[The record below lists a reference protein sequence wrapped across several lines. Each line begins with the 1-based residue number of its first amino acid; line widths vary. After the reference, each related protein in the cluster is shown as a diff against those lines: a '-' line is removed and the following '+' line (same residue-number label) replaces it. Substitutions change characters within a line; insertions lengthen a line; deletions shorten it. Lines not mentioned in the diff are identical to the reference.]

1 MGTPVLGRVS
11 VVDEVARLLRDRI
24 AHREFIP
31 GQRLRE
37 IDLAAEY
44 GVSRNTLREAVRILM
59 HEDLLVRENHRG
71 VVVRNMGVEDISQ
84 IYLSRRIIECAAIR
98 EIGLQSEP
106 VLDGLRKAVS
116 DGKSLAHTDGW
127 VAVGSADIVFHRTL
141 VAAAGSRHLDRL
153 MTAMAA
159 ELRLAFSLIPDE
171 DLEDFHLPFLG
182 LNQQMCE
189 MLELGKTTE
198 AETFMIEYL
207 RLAEQ
212 RLLDATAAG

>member
-1 MGTPVLGRVS
+1 MGVSLLGRVS

-24 AHREFIP
+24 AHREFVP

-37 IDLAAEY
+37 MDLATEY

-98 EIGLQSEP
+98 EIGLQAQPSL
-106 VLDGLRKAVS
+106 VRLRRAVS
-116 DGKSLAHTDGW
+116 DGKTVAQDEGW
-127 VAVGSADIVFHRTL
+127 VAVGSADIVFHRAL

-153 MTAMAA
+153 MSAMAA

-171 DLEDFHLPFLG
+171 DLEEFHLPFLG
-182 LNQQMCE
+182 LNQKLCE
-189 MLELGKTTE
+189 LLEQGQTAE
-198 AETFMIEYL
+198 AEMFMIQYL
-207 RLAEQ
+207 RMAEQ
-212 RLLDATAAG
+212 RLLEAMAAA